1 MTFSQHIV
9 RATVLLVVCAA
20 IIALPW
26 VVRPYRVQGGSM
38 HPTLKDGQVVFIE
51 SISHYVLRPSRGEIM
66 VLRNPHK
73 PGETDIKRVI
83 GLPGETVHVLPDR
96 VVISKACLPGQGL
109 PGQGGG
115 ASGAPLAPQFAPAL
129 PVDGPC
135 QTTYATSTPIGRGNN
150 GIVFDMF
157 LGPHDYFV
165 LGDDRR
171 DSSDSRLF
179 GAVQRENIIGR
190 VIFSI

>member
-1 MTFSQHIV
+1 METFTHIIRTSALV
-9 RATVLLVVCAA
+9 VVCAA
-20 IIALPW
+20 IFALPW

-38 HPTLKDGQVVFIE
+38 HPTLKDRQVVFIE
-51 SISHYVLRPSRGEIM
+51 TISHYVVQPSRGEIM
-66 VLRNPHK
+66 VLNNPHK
-73 PGETDIKRVI
+73 PSETDIKRVI

-96 VVISKACLPGQGL
+96 VVISRAC
-109 PGQGGG
+109 GG
-115 ASGAPLAPQFAPAL
+115 ASGAPLAPQ
-129 PVDGPC
+129 DGPC

-157 LGPHDYFV
+157 LGPYDYFV

-190 VIFSI
+190 VIFSL

>member
-1 MTFSQHIV
+1 MTFFQHIV
-9 RATVLLVVCAA
+9 RTTVLLVVCVA

-38 HPTLKDGQVVFIE
+38 YPTLKDGQVVFIE
-51 SISHYVLRPSRGEIM
+51 TISQYVMRPSRGEIM
-66 VLRNPHK
+66 VLHNPHK
-73 PGETDIKRVI
+73 PSETDIKRVI

-96 VVISKACLPGQGL
+96 VVISKAC
-109 PGQGGG
+109 GG
-115 ASGAPLAPQFAPAL
+115 ASGAPLASHLAPRL
-129 PVDGPC
+129 PEDGPC

-179 GAVQRENIIGR
+179 GAVQEENIIGR